1 MSTRLLITVL
11 VCLAVPALAQ
21 EDDLAPLAPL
31 AKPKAKPPAAKPKPK
46 PVVAK
51 PPPAKPKPT
60 PVADDDLAPLAI
72 AKGELVVKVLP
83 ATVTNAVLL
92 VDGKELGP
100 APSTQSLT
108 PGEHTI
114 TIKRPGY
121 SNFVKKVT
129 VAVGKSVELD
139 AKLNAVQ
146 AVLTVSSDV
155 PDAQVLINNK
165 LIGTTPIAEREWPA
179 GTYEITIRKEGFKE
193 DKQSVT
199 FVAGRDYPISVKF
212 KPPVTTVAAVTPTP
226 DRPVDTSLTPSAI
239 NDAPIAVVAPAST
252 ETPIYQRWYFW
263 AGIVAVVAAGVG
275 IGVAVNQAGAKPRP
289 LAYKDFCTNGVCP
302 TACINLATCS
312 ALYGAPGGGG
322 ITF

>member
-1 MSTRLLITVL
+1 MRSLIAIL
-11 VCLAVPALAQ
+11 ACLAVPALAQ

-31 AKPKAKPPAAKPKPK
+31 AKPKPKPPAAKPKPR

-51 PPPAKPKPT
+51 PPLAKPKPA
-60 PVADDDLAPLAI
+60 PVADDDLAPLSFAR
-72 AKGELVVKVLP
+72 GELVVKVLP

-92 VDGKELGP
+92 VDGKELGT
-100 APSTQSLT
+100 APSTQSLS
-108 PGEHTI
+108 PGEHTV

-212 KPPVTTVAAVTPTP
+212 KPPVTTTVAALPTTS
-226 DRPVDTSLTPSAI
+226 DRPLDTSLTPTAM
-239 NDAPIAVVAPAST
+239 NDSPLAVVTPATT
-252 ETPIYQRWYFW
+252 ETPLYQRWYFW

-289 LAYKDFCTNGVCP
+289 LAYKDFCVNGVCP

-312 ALYGAPGGGG
+312 AVYATPGGGG